1 MTSLVIDI
9 RNTDDPRDVVHRAV
23 QALVEGKLVVFP
35 LETVYVAAVSALN
48 EPAVKRLVSKI
59 RNHDPGPLTLAVKSV
74 EEVLD
79 YVPQLP
85 TLGKRLARRCWP
97 GPVTMQ
103 LVDAQPD
110 SLVQRLP
117 ADARRAIAKDG
128 EIRLRVPGH
137 PLMLSAL
144 RMLAGPLVIAS
155 ARRMGGPDCVTAAE
169 LVELL
174 AGDVD
179 VTFDAGKC
187 RFAQPSS
194 LVRIADSQL
203 EVKRSG
209 AISETNLKRLASWM
223 AVLVCTGNTCRSPMA
238 EAMFRKRLADK
249 LGCSVAELEDRGA
262 MVVSA
267 GTSATPGGCA
277 ADEAVAVMRER
288 GLDLSAHESQALDE
302 RLVQFA
308 DVIIT
313 MTRSHRDAILACY
326 PQAAARTFVLSR
338 GRGDVADPI
347 GGPPELYRRCA
358 EQIDAYL
365 AEWVEEIDLEGDG

>member
-1 MTSLVIDI
+1 
-9 RNTDDPRDVVHRAV
+9 
-23 QALVEGKLVVFP
+23 
-35 LETVYVAAVSALN
+35 
-48 EPAVKRLVSKI
+48 VKRLCAKV

-85 TLGKRLARRCWP
+85 PVGKRLARRCWP
-97 GPVTMQ
+97 GPMTMQ
-103 LVDAQPD
+103 LADAQPD

-117 ADARRAIAKDG
+117 AEVRQAIAKDG
-128 EIRLRVPGH
+128 EIRIRVPGH

-144 RMLAGPLVIAS
+144 RMIAGPLVIAS
-155 ARRMGGPDCVTAAE
+155 ARRLGGPDCVTAHE

-179 VTFDAGKC
+179 VIFDAGKC

-194 LVRIADSQL
+194 LVRITDSQL

-209 AISETNLKRLASWM
+209 AVSEANLKRLASWM

-238 EAMFRKRLADK
+238 EALLRKRLADK
-249 LGCSVAELEDRGA
+249 LGCPVSDVEERGA
-262 MVVSA
+262 IVLSA
-267 GTSATPGGCA
+267 GTSAAPGGRA
-277 ADEAVAVMRER
+277 AEEAIAIMRER
-288 GLDLSAHESQALDE
+288 GLDLTAHESQPLDE

-313 MTRSHRDAILACY
+313 MTRSHRDAIVSVY
-326 PQAAARTFVLSR
+326 PQAASRTFVLSR

-358 EQIDAYL
+358 EQIDTYL
-365 AEWVEEIDLEGDG
+365 ADWVEEIDLLGDG